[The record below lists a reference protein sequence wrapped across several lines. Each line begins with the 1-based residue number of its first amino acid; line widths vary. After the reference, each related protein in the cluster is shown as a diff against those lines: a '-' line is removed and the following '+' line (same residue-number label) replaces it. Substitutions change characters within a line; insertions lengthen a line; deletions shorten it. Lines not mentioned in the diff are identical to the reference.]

1 MVCPIC
7 DSASVKPIKTYAA
20 ENSFFAD
27 SKICLCGA
35 CGMQMISPFPSED
48 AWETYNKSYFV
59 NAHGGLNSSK
69 WIEAYNI
76 GVAKTRLTAF
86 IKYLDE
92 QNVELSSVLEIGP
105 GQGYLMREFKK
116 RLPTL
121 DYYVVESDS
130 SVHGVLKRHG
140 AVIVDATDIKTIKPV
155 DAVIATHVLE
165 HTLDPIAFLRHF
177 TSSLRPGGAVFIET
191 PCLDHEYKYLHE
203 PHVLFFEKST
213 LGRCFEMCG
222 LQHITLTYN
231 GDVIK
236 NLRRNGF
243 IRKCLVKLEVKT
255 GVPFRKLLG
264 QYWANDQL
272 FGLTYQQSLAIV
284 ETSPHI
290 EQDMPARWVRAFG
303 KSKNV

>member
-7 DSASVKPIKTYAA
+7 ASANVKPIKTYAA

-27 SKICLCGA
+27 SKICLCGV
-35 CGMQMISPFPSED
+35 CGMQMISPLPSAD
-48 AWETYNKSYFV
+48 AWEAYNKSYFI

-76 GVAKTRLTAF
+76 GIAKTRLAAF
-86 IKYLDE
+86 IKYLGE
-92 QNVELSSVLEIGP
+92 QSEGISSVLEIGP
-105 GQGYLMREFKK
+105 GQGYLMQEFKK
-116 RLPTL
+116 RLPHL
-121 DYYVVESDS
+121 DYYVVESDA
-130 SVHGVLKRHG
+130 SVHNGLKRHG

-165 HTLDPIAFLRHF
+165 HTIDPIGFLRHF
-177 TSSLRPGGAVFIET
+177 ICRLRPGGSVFIET
-191 PCLDHEYKYLHE
+191 PCLDHEYKDLHE

-213 LGRCFEMCG
+213 LNKCFELCG

-236 NLRRNGF
+236 NLRRNSF
-243 IRKCLVKLEVKT
+243 IRKCLVKLEIKT
-255 GVPFRKLLG
+255 GVPFHILLG

-272 FGLTYQQSLAIV
+272 LDLTYQQSLAIV

-290 EQDMPARWVRAFG
+290 EQALPARWVRAFG
-303 KSKNV
+303 RSKNV